1 MVRIVATLV
10 AFFLV
15 AGPVPAQDNPE
26 GKDKPEENPE
36 GGPLEKDRGR
46 PAHFEFLP
54 YFDLVEA
61 TYVPPE
67 KESGQQA
74 IQLKFDIST
83 DVPKGC
89 KLRLSIDLNGLP
101 VEESEYVLKDENRK
115 GLAFT
120 WKPKKRLATGEY
132 RLRTHIDLENQ
143 VPGVQRIIKQ
153 NPKRFPP
160 NSVPWSSYL
169 KGPILVGSAEDEARE
184 AEVLCAAYTAL
195 LDKLVENYDELK
207 EKVKSVKEG
216 KELVTGEALDAVKFE
231 AYVKE
236 WREKQGAAQKDI
248 LLFAAS
254 EPVLVQKSGTA
265 FLQLQALGRM
275 VSKYSVQLQGEVTT
289 QYKVPAINPAVKD
302 FDRNSK
308 YKPDPDK
315 LQTSYKNILKLV
327 GCPDEEEEGAEKPA
341 EPGAGDTAGADGK
354 AAGDGETQEPA
365 PAENPEK
372 GAEKGTEKGTEKGSK
387 KASEKTGGKKAK

>member
-1 MVRIVATLV
+1 MIMVRTVATMV

-15 AGPVPAQDNPE
+15 AGPMPAQDNPE

-36 GGPLEKDRGR
+36 GGPLEREKGR
-46 PAHFEFLP
+46 PANFEFDP
-54 YFDLVEA
+54 YIELVEA

-74 IQLKFDIST
+74 IQLKFDLST
-83 DVPKGC
+83 DVPKGS
-89 KLRLSIDLNGLP
+89 KLRLSIDLFGLP

-115 GLAFT
+115 GLSFT

-132 RLRTHIDLENQ
+132 RVRTHIDLENQ
-143 VPGVQRIIKQ
+143 TPAVQRIIKQ
-153 NPKRFPP
+153 NAKRFPP
-160 NSVPWSSYL
+160 KHVPWAWYM
-169 KGPILVGSAEDEARE
+169 GTIQVGSAEDEARE

-216 KELVTGEALDAVKFE
+216 KELVNGGALDAVQFE

-254 EPVLVQKSGTA
+254 EPVLVQKSATA
-265 FLQLQALGRM
+265 FSQIQALGRM

-302 FDRNSK
+302 FDRNYR
-308 YKPDPDK
+308 YKADPDK

-341 EPGAGDTAGADGK
+341 EPGAGDAAGADGK
-354 AAGDGETQEPA
+354 TAGDGEAQEPA
-365 PAENPEK
+365 PAEDPEK
-372 GAEKGTEKGTEKGSK
+372 GAEKGTEKGSRKT
-387 KASEKTGGKKAK
+387 SEKTGGKKAK